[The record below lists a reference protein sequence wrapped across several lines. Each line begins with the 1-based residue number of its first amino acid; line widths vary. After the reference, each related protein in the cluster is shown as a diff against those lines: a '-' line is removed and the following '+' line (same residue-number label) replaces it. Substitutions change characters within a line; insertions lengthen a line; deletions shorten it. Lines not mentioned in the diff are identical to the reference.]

1 MIFKEKFKMGLND
14 IGKDNKI
21 KNTSILKIL
30 ENIGGYHSDTVGY
43 GSNDI
48 ATNKLT
54 WILLDWKL
62 KVLNRPKYGQTLDVH
77 TWARVG
83 NRFFTYRDFEI
94 YDEKGTLCAIA
105 TSKWTLINIEEGKM
119 ERITEEII
127 GKYNTE
133 EKEVFPGEKLDKLQI
148 PEEFLSSINYTVK
161 RKDIDINKH
170 MHNLYYLDLAY
181 EALPEEVYELRPF
194 DNVRIMYKKEI
205 KYGDTVVCKYTKKAD
220 KHIVVI
226 ESEDNKYLHSII
238 ELS

>member
-1 MIFKEKFKMGLND
+1 
-14 IGKDNKI
+14 
-21 KNTSILKIL
+21 
-30 ENIGGYHSDTVGY
+30 
-43 GSNDI
+43 
-48 ATNKLT
+48 
-54 WILLDWKL
+54 
-62 KVLNRPKYGQTLDVH
+62 
-77 TWARVG
+77 
-83 NRFFTYRDFEI
+83 
-94 YDEKGTLCAIA
+94 
-105 TSKWTLINIEEGKM
+105 M